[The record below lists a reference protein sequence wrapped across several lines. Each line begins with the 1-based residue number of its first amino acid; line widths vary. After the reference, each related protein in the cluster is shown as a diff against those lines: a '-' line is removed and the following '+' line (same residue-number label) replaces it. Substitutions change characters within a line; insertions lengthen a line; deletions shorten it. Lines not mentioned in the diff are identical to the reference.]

1 MSFLVSQT
9 VVVLVDIMFGFAFSS
24 LFFFKNASPLGV
36 PPDLQSGVKKCLNLS
51 RLCGFAIRSKGV
63 CFPFCLGIT
72 NPRVFIGRTFFYGG
86 LQIRR
91 DA

>member
-24 LFFFKNASPLGV
+24 LFFKNASPLGV

>member
-9 VVVLVDIMFGFAFSS
+9 VVVLVDIMFGFALSS
-24 LFFFKNASPLGV
+24 PFFQERKPARRPAGFAIRR
-36 PPDLQSGVKKCLNLS
+36 QKCLNLS

-72 NPRVFIGRTFFYGG
+72 NPRVLIGRTFFYGG